1 MSEGFAAIRDK
12 AQATWTSKQDSKV
25 PRIVIGMGA
34 CGISIGANRVKAA
47 FESELKQRGIAASV
61 EKTGCNGMCH
71 REVLVDIVRP
81 GKPGITYGNVTPA
94 VVPSLIEDCVAKDGT
109 RPDLAVA
116 TLGEETV
123 DGIPPYRELPFF
135 KWQQRIVTRHW
146 GLIDPDSIEDYI
158 ANGGYGAFAKALF
171 EMKPEEVIEE
181 VKKSDL
187 MGRGGAAF
195 PAGVKWESCRKA
207 KGYPKYVICNGEEGE
222 PGIFKDRRL
231 MEANPHSVIEGMLIA
246 AVAIGSDQGYF
257 YIGGE
262 HLLAIE
268 RVQRALE
275 QAKEYGLLGNRI
287 LGTDF
292 SFKITVRRGAGS
304 YAAGESSA
312 LMSSIEG
319 RRAMPR
325 VKLVRS
331 VERGLWMKPTSMN
344 NVESYANIPDIVR
357 NGGAWYAGIG
367 TEKGKGTKLFALS
380 GNIANTG
387 LVEVP
392 IGTSLR
398 RLVYDIGGGI
408 PGGKRFKAAQ
418 PGGPSGGCLPA
429 SLLDIPMDF
438 DPLEE
443 VGSTMGSGGLVIMD
457 EDVCMID
464 MAKYFLDFDQ
474 RESCGRCTSCRIGT
488 QRLYDILEAISIGEG
503 VPKDLE
509 MLEVLGEVT
518 REASLCGLGQAAAL
532 FALSTVR
539 HFPEEYRAHI
549 EEKRCPA
556 NVCREISGRPTRE
569 SEMALR

>member
-1 MSEGFAAIRDK
+1 
-12 AQATWTSKQDSKV
+12 
-25 PRIVIGMGA
+25 
-34 CGISIGANRVKAA
+34 
-47 FESELKQRGIAASV
+47 
-61 EKTGCNGMCH
+61 MCH
-71 REVLVDIVRP
+71 KEVLVDIV
-81 GKPGITYGNVTPA
+81 KPGRPLITYGRVTPA
-94 VVPSLIEDCVAKDGT
+94 LVPSLVEQCIVGDGT
-109 RPDLAVA
+109 LPEHAVA
-116 TLGEETV
+116 VAGDAAV
-123 DGIPPYRELPFF
+123 DGIPTYGELPFF
-135 KWQQRIVTRHW
+135 RGQHRIVMQHW
-146 GLIDPDSIEDYI
+146 GLIDPDSIDDYI
-158 ANGGYGAFAKALF
+158 ANSGYSAFAKALF
-171 EMKPEEVIEE
+171 EMKPEEIIAEM
-181 VKKSDL
+181 KTSDL

-222 PGIFKDRRL
+222 PGIYKDRRL

-262 HLLAIE
+262 HLLAVE
-268 RVQRALE
+268 RVERALH
-275 QAKEYGLLGNRI
+275 QAREYGLLGKGI
-287 LGTDF
+287 LGSEF
-292 SFKITVRRGAGS
+292 SFKLTVRKGAGS

-331 VERGLWMKPTSMN
+331 AERGLWMKPTSMN
-344 NVESYANIPDIVR
+344 NVETYANVASIIN

-367 TEKGKGTKLFALS
+367 TEKGKGTKIFALH

-392 IGTSLR
+392 IGTTLR
-398 RLVYDIGGGI
+398 RLIYDLGGGI

-443 VGSTMGSGGLVIMD
+443 VGSTMGSGGLVVMD
-457 EDVCMID
+457 EDVCIID
-464 MAKYFLDFDQ
+464 MAKFFLDFDQ

-488 QRLYDILEAISIGEG
+488 QRLYDILDAISIGEG
-503 VPKDLE
+503 DPRDLE
-509 MLEVLGEVT
+509 MLDVLGEVT

-549 EEKRCPA
+549 EDKRCPA
-556 NVCREISGRPTRE
+556 NVCRHLSATSARE
-569 SEMALR
+569 SEPALA